1 MKRRIPTAAFLT
13 DSRGAVTLEY
23 LLVVMAFGLTTAAAL
38 LAVIPPIQKAELKQL
53 IVLYG
58 PYP

>member
-1 MKRRIPTAAFLT
+1 MKRRSQFAAFVI

-38 LAVIPPIQKAELKQL
+38 LAVLPPTQKAELKQL

-58 PYP
+58 PNP